1 MPGARMSEH
10 IDHIPTPADAET
22 DSFEDEVAPEAL
34 NLSATLLWAFALFA
48 VAVLPWAVEKGR
60 RDLGWVQE
68 PWSWPFI
75 ALSVGLIGGAVLPL
89 RFWVCER
96 RRVLPLPLAG
106 RLKAWAARLSTR
118 GPFCLP
124 RRRCSAG
131 LHHRLTDLHAG
142 ALLDLGPAR
151 RQMAAHRP
159 SVAVAIVLAFRVGLG
174 IWFPFPPLMQLFP
187 GWVAGVGGY
196 L

>member
-1 MPGARMSEH
+1 MSKH

-34 NLSATLLWAFALFA
+34 NLSATLFWTFALLA

-89 RFWVCER
+89 RLLGLR
-96 RRVLPLPLAG
+96 KKAG
-106 RLKAWAARLSTR
+106 FAAAARGAFEGMGRSIVY
-118 GPFCLP
+118 
-124 RRRCSAG
+124 
-131 LHHRLTDLHAG
+131 AG
-142 ALLDLGPAR
+142 AFLIYLGGIALLGFTIASLIFMQALYWISGLRGGKWPLIALL
-151 RQMAAHRP
+151 
-159 SVAVAIVLAFRVGLG
+159 VTVAIVLAFRVGLD
-174 IWFPFPPLMQLFP
+174 IWFPTPTFLQLFP
-187 GWVAGVGGY
+187 GWVAGAIGGY